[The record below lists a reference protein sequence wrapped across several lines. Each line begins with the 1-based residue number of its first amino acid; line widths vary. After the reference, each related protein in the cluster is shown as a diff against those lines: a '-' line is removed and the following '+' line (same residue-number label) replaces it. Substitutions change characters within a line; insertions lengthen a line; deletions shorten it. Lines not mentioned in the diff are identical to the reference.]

1 MVDFSLKERIMSTLN
16 KNNGTKQMATTSF
29 MGTEEMF
36 AAVKAGTVTKEE
48 FEEWVSEG
56 KSNSWSEGYDESNY
70 QNAMSN

>member
-1 MVDFSLKERIMSTLN
+1 
-16 KNNGTKQMATTSF
+16 MATTSF